1 MNKLKNVVFDLGG
14 VLTDWNPDYLYKDEF
29 KTEEELNQ
37 FYSEVCTVD
46 WNENQDA
53 GYPLQLATEELVE
66 RFPQYE
72 DKIRM
77 FYGRWEEMLGNP
89 IPGVVD
95 ILHQCISN
103 PHLSVFALTNWSA
116 ETFPIAQQK
125 FNFLQ
130 SFDGIVVSGE
140 EKTIKPFNDI
150 YLTLLRRYHIL
161 AEETVFIDDNQRNI
175 KAAENLGFNIILFK
189 SAKQLNEELKKI
201 AIV

>member
-14 VLTDWNPDYLYKDEF
+14 VLIDWNPDYLYKDEF

-175 KAAENLGFNIILFK
+175 KAAENLGFNTILFK